1 MVSRFNS
8 VVLNRS
14 VVRLFAYQ
22 KRLIYKKRFIKAEE
36 MSSNGCSLLNRP
48 KKNSFNNVLSS
59 NLEYFYEN
67 RYTDKRELDHR

>member
-48 KKNSFNNVLSS
+48 KKIVSIMYYLLIWNIFMKIDILIK
-59 NLEYFYEN
+59 EN
-67 RYTDKRELDHR
+67 